1 MSADSLAFIAYQ
13 SNVLKCI
20 KIANNILA
28 IRTGIDTKLLEH
40 NKNISSIKAAAL
52 DISWKHQNLFIA
64 NEISELERSTLKLND
79 AVEAHYLYA
88 LGRLGCSF
96 DELRSAN
103 EELQRLMPEEL
114 ESVMP
119 ALAACRRDLD
129 QVCEKLVSCSIIDPA
144 TLRAMGIVA

>member
-1 MSADSLAFIAYQ
+1 MSAGSLVFIAYQ
-13 SNVLKCI
+13 FNVSKCI

-40 NKNISSIKAAAL
+40 NENISSIKATAL

-64 NEISELERSTLKLND
+64 NEIFELEQSTQKLND
-79 AVEAHYLYA
+79 AVEAHYQYA
-88 LGRLGCSF
+88 LGRLGCSL

-103 EELQRLMPEEL
+103 EELERLMPDEL
-114 ESVMP
+114 ESMMP

-129 QVCEKLVSCSIIDPA
+129 QVCEKLVACSIIDPA
-144 TLRAMGIVA
+144 TLRAMGIMA